1 LQKVPVVK
9 NHVVLEE
16 KKSISTTISSK
27 HLGKIPDEKM
37 QNIFNMIRIDLQ
49 TVVLCEYQDNRTARS
64 ILGENLVK

>member
-37 QNIFNMIRIDLQ
+37 QNIFNMIRIDIK
-49 TVVLCEYQDNRTARS
+49 TTYS
-64 ILGENLVK
+64 